1 MTRVGWAGRKLKY
14 RPQTVRRQ
22 HLSPNFWLTIP
33 FSHISIPTLHSIH
46 PLPKM
51 YARAQIIRCAA
62 REASS
67 RPLPPSFA
75 SPSVLRSSRATRVS
89 AFHSSS
95 SRRDDIPRSPYQIFV
110 ETLKE
115 ELKKNQDLQDN
126 VKQLQGDVDKL
137 QDSES
142 MKRAKE
148 MYERARV
155 SLYDGSSTTQPEII
169 MKLISY
175 LSR

>member
-1 MTRVGWAGRKLKY
+1 
-14 RPQTVRRQ
+14 
-22 HLSPNFWLTIP
+22 
-33 FSHISIPTLHSIH
+33 
-46 PLPKM
+46 M
-51 YARAQIIRCAA
+51 YARAQMIRCAA

-67 RPLPPSFA
+67 RPLSSHLA
-75 SPSVLRSSRATRVS
+75 SPSAFRPSRATRAS

-115 ELKKNQDLQDN
+115 ELRKNKDLQDN
-126 VKQLQGDVDKL
+126 VKQLQGDVDKF

-148 MYERARV
+148 MYERAR
-155 SLYDGSSTTQPEII
+155 LTSSIKENP
-169 MKLISY
+169 KL
-175 LSR
+175 RAAAE